1 VLPNELKGKNV
12 IASAKNIG
20 SVSDLEIDP
29 AAWKVTHLRV
39 GLTDDMVNFLGYH
52 KPLRG
57 KVQVLLS
64 TGMISAVGDFVA
76 LNINVNELKAKV
88 GKKEAGIDLGERV

>member
-1 VLPNELKGKNV
+1 MLPNELKGKNV
-12 IASAKNIG
+12 IASATNIG
-20 SVSDLEIDP
+20 SISDLEIDP
-29 AAWKVTHLRV
+29 ATWKVTHLRV
-39 GLTDDMVNFLGYH
+39 GLTDDMVTFLGYH

-64 TGMISAVGDFVA
+64 TSMIGAVGDFVA
-76 LNINVNELKAKV
+76 LNINVDALKAKV

>member
-1 VLPNELKGKNV
+1 MLPNELKGKNV
-12 IASAKNIG
+12 IAGARNIG

-29 AAWKVTHLRV
+29 TTWKVTHVRV

-64 TGMISAVGDFVA
+64 TDIIGDVGDFVA
-76 LNINVNELKAKV
+76 LIITADELKAKV

>member
-1 VLPNELKGKNV
+1 MLPNELKGKNV
-12 IASAKNIG
+12 IASARNIG
-20 SVSDLEIDP
+20 TVSDLEID
-29 AAWKVTHLRV
+29 ASTWKVTHLRV

-57 KVQVLLS
+57 RVQVLLS
-64 TGMISAVGDFVA
+64 TNMIGAIGDFVA
-76 LNINVNELKAKV
+76 LTITPDELKAKV